1 MYLIVC
7 AEVKDLIKRLCNTLI
22 VYVATT
28 VVTFSLLITQAN
40 PVFLQN
46 NLLSKRLFA
55 YSLLNNFSNVIVGVL
70 LILIGYQIKGNIKL
84 IKKYVY
90 IYVVNLLIFIGLFLW
105 TRSFTIQNLYDVVL
119 PITRN
124 TYPIVLGAISALLIK
139 DKLKNWF
146 KKYKCSVILCGYAIV
161 FALPSIFNKDI
172 FGIGNGNNAITA
184 FLLVTLGI
192 VFSNVEVDKLHIDKK
207 VIIILSMGVMLNII
221 LAFSM
226 PFISWRIHGDFST
239 AYRFNVLTSISV
251 VAMSIVIFIVG
262 QRLKINIKIPEY
274 TGLLALL
281 VYSNNFIT
289 EKIVNGGISLKVL
302 LFRSCIISIVVVVL
316 GWLLARIDEKEHIL
330 EKKLSLNNEKTI
342 VPWISE
348 TIVKMV
354 NYIKNHKHNL
364 INIVILYTL
373 AYCSFIFMSPHF
385 TSPHMDGDKYT
396 SIFFFAFFVK
406 QHMMILTLLLYY
418 LIYRFFYGI
427 TNKFWLSSIITYV
440 AVTIAI
446 VADAIKIYYRSE
458 PILPTEVT
466 MVSAYGDILEMIPQI
481 ILWITI
487 IGIIILTGI
496 IIFCEIKFPQEK
508 LNWKSRLLGI
518 LLAIVIFGSST
529 RINHGNSIVNAWLSS
544 YGNEPT
550 FWNQEYGAQYNGA
563 IQQFLNNIDTSIME
577 SNSNYSRKRVNK
589 LVGKYKKQAEKI
601 NKGRTNNLSTQTIV
615 FNLSES
621 LANPNRL
628 KEIELSQNPLSYIDS
643 VKKITT
649 SGLMISSGLGGGTAN
664 MEYMTLTGLPVSNFS
679 PTIAT
684 PYTQVVPESEQT
696 LTINGYFKKST
707 EIYPYNGSFYSR
719 KVVYQKFGFQRF
731 MYLGSKYKIKH
742 KMKIGTNPYLSDETA
757 YQNTLDVINSYKN
770 GQFINLVT
778 MQNHLPYSDYYD
790 NSEDYQ
796 VSGDMDDGEKN
807 TISNYSAGLSYTDK
821 SVQKFIEQI
830 DKINKPITLVFYGDH
845 LPGIYSNIDGN
856 SLEARETDYFI
867 YSNKYARQHGA
878 KDLKHVKYV
887 SPIDFIALTAEQTN
901 SKVSPYYA
909 LLTEIQKEL
918 PTIKV
923 YAYNNGKNPV
933 FVNKKGK
940 TIKYKQLT
948 KKQKRLYDDL
958 KLVQYDLTTGNQY
971 LYKTKFFKIK

>member
-1 MYLIVC
+1 MIKKLCNALIVC
-7 AEVKDLIKRLCNTLI
+7 VAI
-22 VYVATT
+22 VI
-28 VVTFSLLITQAN
+28 VTFSLLITQAN
-40 PVFLQN
+40 PAFLQN

-55 YSLLNNFSNVIVGVL
+55 YGLLNNFSNVIVGVL

-84 IKKYVY
+84 IKKYIY

-105 TRSFTIQNLYDVVL
+105 TRSFTTQNLYDAVL

-124 TYPIVLGAISALLIK
+124 TYPVVLGAISALLIK

-146 KKYKCSVILCGYAIV
+146 KKYKFSVILGGYAIA
-161 FALPSIFNKDI
+161 FTLPSLFNKDI
-172 FGIGNGNNAITA
+172 FGLGNGNNIITA
-184 FLLVTLGI
+184 FSLVALGI
-192 VFSNVEVDKLHIDKK
+192 ACSNVGIDKLHIDKK
-207 VIIILSMGVMLNII
+207 AITLMSIGVIVNVVLALSM
-221 LAFSM
+221 
-226 PFISWRIHGDFST
+226 PYISLKAHSDFST

-281 VYSNNFIT
+281 IYSNNFII
-289 EKIVNGGISLKVL
+289 EKIVNNNASLKIL
-302 LFRSCIISIVVVVL
+302 LFKSCIVTIIIVFL
-316 GWLLARIDEKEHIL
+316 GRLLAKIDKREHIL
-330 EKKLSLNNEKTI
+330 ERKLSLNDEKTI
-342 VPWISE
+342 IPWISE
-348 TIVKMV
+348 TIVKMI
-354 NYIKNHKHNL
+354 NYVKNHKHNL
-364 INIVILYTL
+364 MNIVILYTL

-385 TSPHMDGDKYT
+385 MSPHMDGDSYT
-396 SIFFFAFFVK
+396 SIFFFVFFIK
-406 QHMMILTLLLYY
+406 QNMLLLNFILYY

-427 TNKFWLSSIITYV
+427 TNKFWLSSIITYIVV
-440 AVTIAI
+440 AIAI

-481 ILWITI
+481 ILWIAIVGT
-487 IGIIILTGI
+487 IILTGI
-496 IIFCEIKFPQEK
+496 IIFCEIKFPQER

-529 RINHGNSIVNAWLSS
+529 RINHRNSIVSAWLSS
-544 YGNEPT
+544 YGNNSI
-550 FWNQEYGAQYNGA
+550 FWNQEWGVQNNGA
-563 IQQFLNNIDTSIME
+563 LQQFLNNIDTNIMKD
-577 SNSNYSRKRVNK
+577 NANYSRKKVDK
-589 LVGKYKKQAEKI
+589 IAEKYRRQAENI

-628 KEIELSQNPLSYIDS
+628 KEVELSQNPLLYIDS
-643 VKKITT
+643 VKKNTT

-684 PYTQVVPESEQT
+684 PYTQVVPNSNQI
-696 LTINGYFKKST
+696 LTINNYFKKST
-707 EIYPYNGSFYSR
+707 AIHPYRGSFYSR
-719 KVVYQKFGFQRF
+719 EVVYKKFGFQKF

-757 YQNTLDVINSYKN
+757 YQNTLDVINNYKN

-821 SVQKFIEQI
+821 AVQKFIKQI

-845 LPGIYSNIDGN
+845 LPGIYSNINGN

-878 KDLKHVKYV
+878 KNLKHVKYV

-923 YAYNNGKNPV
+923 YAYNDGKNPV
-933 FVNKKGK
+933 FVDKKGK

-948 KKQKRLYDDL
+948 RKQKRLYNDL
-958 KLVQYDLTTGNQY
+958 KLVQYDLTAGNQY
-971 LYKTKFFKIK
+971 LYKTKFFKIE

>member
-1 MYLIVC
+1 M
-7 AEVKDLIKRLCNTLI
+7 
-22 VYVATT
+22 
-28 VVTFSLLITQAN
+28 
-40 PVFLQN
+40 
-46 NLLSKRLFA
+46 
-55 YSLLNNFSNVIVGVL
+55 
-70 LILIGYQIKGNIKL
+70 
-84 IKKYVY
+84 
-90 IYVVNLLIFIGLFLW
+90 W
-105 TRSFTIQNLYDVVL
+105 TRSFTIQNLYDAVL

-124 TYPIVLGAISALLIK
+124 TYPVVLGVISALLIK

-146 KKYKCSVILCGYAIV
+146 KKYKFSVILGGYAIV
-161 FALPSIFNKDI
+161 FTLPSIFNKDI
-172 FGIGNGNNAITA
+172 FGLGNGNNIIIA
-184 FLLVTLGI
+184 FSLVALGI
-192 VFSNVEVDKLHIDKK
+192 ACSNVKIDKLHIDKK
-207 VIIILSMGVMLNII
+207 VITLMSMGVILNVV
-221 LAFSM
+221 LALSM
-226 PFISWRIHGDFST
+226 PYISLKAHGDFST

-251 VAMSIVIFIVG
+251 VVMAIVLFIVG
-262 QRLKINIKIPEY
+262 QRLKIYVKTPEY
-274 TGLLALL
+274 IGLLVLL
-281 VYSNNFIT
+281 TYSNNFII
-289 EKIVNGGISLKVL
+289 EKIVNGSISLKVL
-302 LFRSCIISIVVVVL
+302 LFKSCIVSIIVVVL
-316 GWLLARIDEKEHIL
+316 GWLLAKIDKREHIL
-330 EKKLSLNNEKTI
+330 ERKLSLNDGKTI

-348 TIVKMV
+348 TIMKMI

-427 TNKFWLSSIITYV
+427 TNKFWLSSIITYT

-481 ILWITI
+481 ILWIAI
-487 IGIIILTGI
+487 IGIIILTGVI
-496 IIFCEIKFPQEK
+496 LFCEVKFPQEK
-508 LNWKSRLLGI
+508 LSWKPRLLGI
-518 LLAIVIFGSST
+518 LLAIVVFGSST

-563 IQQFLNNIDTSIME
+563 IQQFLNNIDTNIME
-577 SNSNYSRKRVNK
+577 NNSNYSRKRVNK
-589 LVGKYKKQAEKI
+589 LVEKYKKQAEKI

-628 KEIELSQNPLSYIDS
+628 KEVELSQNPLSYIDS
-643 VKKITT
+643 VKRNTT

-684 PYTQVVPESEQT
+684 PYTQVVPNSNQT
-696 LTINGYFKKST
+696 LTINNYFKKST
-707 EIYPYNGSFYSR
+707 AIHPYRGSFYSR
-719 KVVYQKFGFQRF
+719 EVVYKKFGFQKF
-731 MYLGSKYKIKH
+731 MYLGGKYKLKH

-757 YQNTLDVINSYKN
+757 YRNTLDVINSYKN

-790 NSEDYQ
+790 NSGDYQ
-796 VSGDMDDGEKN
+796 VSGDVDDGEKYN
-807 TISNYSAGLSYTDK
+807 ISNYSAGLSYTDK
-821 SVQKFIEQI
+821 AVQKFIEQI
-830 DKINKPITLVFYGDH
+830 DRINKPITLVFYGDH

-878 KDLKHVKYV
+878 KNLKHVKYV

-948 KKQKRLYDDL
+948 KKQKRLYNDL
-958 KLVQYDLTTGNQY
+958 KLVQYDLTAGNQY
-971 LYKTKFFKIK
+971 LYKTKFFNVNK

>member
-1 MYLIVC
+1 M
-7 AEVKDLIKRLCNTLI
+7 IKKLCNALVAYVSMVI
-22 VYVATT
+22 VI
-28 VVTFSLLITQAN
+28 FSLLIAQAN
-40 PVFLQN
+40 PTFLQN

-84 IKKYVY
+84 IKKYIY

-105 TRSFTIQNLYDVVL
+105 TRSFTIQNLYDAVL

-124 TYPIVLGAISALLIK
+124 TYPVVLGVISALLIK

-146 KKYKCSVILCGYAIV
+146 KKYKFSVILGGYAIV
-161 FALPSIFNKDI
+161 FTLPSIFNKDI
-172 FGIGNGNNAITA
+172 FGLGNGNNIIIA
-184 FLLVTLGI
+184 FSLVALGI
-192 VFSNVEVDKLHIDKK
+192 ACSNVKIDKLHIDKK
-207 VIIILSMGVMLNII
+207 VITLMSMGVILNVV
-221 LAFSM
+221 LALSM
-226 PFISWRIHGDFST
+226 PYISLKAHGDFST

-251 VAMSIVIFIVG
+251 VVMAIVLFIVG
-262 QRLKINIKIPEY
+262 QRLKIYVKIPEY
-274 TGLLALL
+274 IGLLVLL
-281 VYSNNFIT
+281 TYSNNFII
-289 EKIVNGGISLKVL
+289 EKIVNGSISLKVL
-302 LFRSCIISIVVVVL
+302 LFKSCIVSIIVVVL
-316 GWLLARIDEKEHIL
+316 GWLLAKIDKREHIL
-330 EKKLSLNNEKTI
+330 ERKLSLNDGKTI

-348 TIVKMV
+348 TIMKMI

-427 TNKFWLSSIITYV
+427 TNKFWLSSIITYT

-481 ILWITI
+481 ILWIAI
-487 IGIIILTGI
+487 IGIIILTGVI
-496 IIFCEIKFPQEK
+496 LFCEVKFPQEK
-508 LNWKSRLLGI
+508 LSWKPRLLGI
-518 LLAIVIFGSST
+518 LLAIVVFGSST

-563 IQQFLNNIDTSIME
+563 IQQFLNNIDTNIME
-577 SNSNYSRKRVNK
+577 NNSNYSRKRVNK
-589 LVGKYKKQAEKI
+589 LVEKYKKQAEKI

-628 KEIELSQNPLSYIDS
+628 KEVELSQNPLSYIDS
-643 VKKITT
+643 VKRNTT

-684 PYTQVVPESEQT
+684 PYTQVVPNSNQT
-696 LTINGYFKKST
+696 LTINNYFKKST
-707 EIYPYNGSFYSR
+707 AIHPYRGSFYSR
-719 KVVYQKFGFQRF
+719 EVVYKKFGFQKF
-731 MYLGSKYKIKH
+731 MYLGGKYKLKH

-757 YQNTLDVINSYKN
+757 YRNTLDVINSYKN

-790 NSEDYQ
+790 NSGDYQ
-796 VSGDMDDGEKN
+796 VSGNMDDDEKN
-807 TISNYSAGLSYTDK
+807 NISNYSAGISYTDK
-821 SVQKFIEQI
+821 AVQKFIEQI
-830 DKINKPITLVFYGDH
+830 DEIDKSITVVFYGDH

-878 KDLKHVKYV
+878 KNLKHVKYV

-948 KKQKRLYDDL
+948 KKQKRLYNDL
-958 KLVQYDLTTGNQY
+958 KLVQYDLTAGNQY
-971 LYKTKFFKIK
+971 LYKTKFFNVNK

>member
-1 MYLIVC
+1 MYD
-7 AEVKDLIKRLCNTLI
+7 A
-22 VYVATT
+22 
-28 VVTFSLLITQAN
+28 
-40 PVFLQN
+40 
-46 NLLSKRLFA
+46 
-55 YSLLNNFSNVIVGVL
+55 
-70 LILIGYQIKGNIKL
+70 
-84 IKKYVY
+84 
-90 IYVVNLLIFIGLFLW
+90 
-105 TRSFTIQNLYDVVL
+105 VL

-124 TYPIVLGAISALLIK
+124 TYPVVLGVISALLIK

-146 KKYKCSVILCGYAIV
+146 KKYKFSVILGGYAIV
-161 FALPSIFNKDI
+161 FTLPSIFNKDI
-172 FGIGNGNNAITA
+172 FGLGNGNNIITA
-184 FLLVTLGI
+184 FSLVALGI
-192 VFSNVEVDKLHIDKK
+192 ACSNVKIDKLHIDKK
-207 VIIILSMGVMLNII
+207 VITLMSMGVILNVV
-221 LAFSM
+221 LALSM
-226 PFISWRIHGDFST
+226 PYISLKAHGDFST

-251 VAMSIVIFIVG
+251 VVMAIVLFIVG
-262 QRLKINIKIPEY
+262 QRLKIYVKTPEY
-274 TGLLALL
+274 IGLLVLL
-281 VYSNNFIT
+281 TYSNNFII
-289 EKIVNGGISLKVL
+289 EKIVNGSISLKVL
-302 LFRSCIISIVVVVL
+302 LFKSCTVSIIAVVL
-316 GWLLARIDEKEHIL
+316 GWLLAKIDKREHIL
-330 EKKLSLNNEKTI
+330 ERKLSLNDGKTI

-348 TIVKMV
+348 TIMKMI

-364 INIVILYTL
+364 MNIVILYTL

-427 TNKFWLSSIITYV
+427 TNKFWLSSIITYT

-481 ILWITI
+481 ILWIAI
-487 IGIIILTGI
+487 IGIIILTGV
-496 IIFCEIKFPQEK
+496 IIFCEVKFPQEK
-508 LNWKSRLLGI
+508 LSWKPRLLGI
-518 LLAIVIFGSST
+518 LLAIVVFGSST

-563 IQQFLNNIDTSIME
+563 IQQFLNNIDTNIME
-577 SNSNYSRKRVNK
+577 NNSNYSRKRVNK
-589 LVGKYKKQAEKI
+589 LVEKYKKQAEKI

-628 KEIELSQNPLSYIDS
+628 KEVELSQNPLSYIDS
-643 VKKITT
+643 VKRNTT

-664 MEYMTLTGLPVSNFS
+664 MEYITLTGLPVSNFS

-684 PYTQVVPESEQT
+684 PYTQVVPNSNQT
-696 LTINGYFKKST
+696 LTINNYFKKST
-707 EIYPYNGSFYSR
+707 AIHPYRGSFYSR
-719 KVVYQKFGFQRF
+719 EVVYKKFGFQKF
-731 MYLGSKYKIKH
+731 MYLGGKYKLKH

-757 YQNTLDVINSYKN
+757 YRNTLDVINSYKN

-790 NSEDYQ
+790 NSGDYQ
-796 VSGDMDDGEKN
+796 VSGNMDDDEKN
-807 TISNYSAGLSYTDK
+807 NISNYSAGISYTDK
-821 SVQKFIEQI
+821 AVQKFIEQI
-830 DKINKPITLVFYGDH
+830 DEIDKSITVVFYGDH

-878 KDLKHVKYV
+878 KNLKHVKYV

-948 KKQKRLYDDL
+948 KKQKRLYNDL
-958 KLVQYDLTTGNQY
+958 KLVQYDLTAGNQY
-971 LYKTKFFKIK
+971 LYKTKFFNVNK

>member
-1 MYLIVC
+1 M
-7 AEVKDLIKRLCNTLI
+7 K
-22 VYVATT
+22 
-28 VVTFSLLITQAN
+28 
-40 PVFLQN
+40 
-46 NLLSKRLFA
+46 
-55 YSLLNNFSNVIVGVL
+55 
-70 LILIGYQIKGNIKL
+70 
-84 IKKYVY
+84 
-90 IYVVNLLIFIGLFLW
+90 
-105 TRSFTIQNLYDVVL
+105 
-119 PITRN
+119 
-124 TYPIVLGAISALLIK
+124 
-139 DKLKNWF
+139 
-146 KKYKCSVILCGYAIV
+146 
-161 FALPSIFNKDI
+161 
-172 FGIGNGNNAITA
+172 
-184 FLLVTLGI
+184 
-192 VFSNVEVDKLHIDKK
+192 
-207 VIIILSMGVMLNII
+207 
-221 LAFSM
+221 
-226 PFISWRIHGDFST
+226 
-239 AYRFNVLTSISV
+239 
-251 VAMSIVIFIVG
+251 
-262 QRLKINIKIPEY
+262 
-274 TGLLALL
+274 
-281 VYSNNFIT
+281 
-289 EKIVNGGISLKVL
+289 KIVNGSISLKVL
-302 LFRSCIISIVVVVL
+302 LFKSCIVSIIVVVL
-316 GWLLARIDEKEHIL
+316 GWLLAKIDKREHIL
-330 EKKLSLNNEKTI
+330 ERKLSLNDGKTI

-348 TIVKMV
+348 TIMKMI

-427 TNKFWLSSIITYV
+427 TNKFWLSSIITYT

-481 ILWITI
+481 ILWIAI
-487 IGIIILTGI
+487 IGIIILTGVI
-496 IIFCEIKFPQEK
+496 LFCEVKFPQEK
-508 LNWKSRLLGI
+508 LSWKPRLLGI
-518 LLAIVIFGSST
+518 LLAIVVFGSST

-563 IQQFLNNIDTSIME
+563 IQQFLNNIDTNIME
-577 SNSNYSRKRVNK
+577 NNSNYSRKRVNK
-589 LVGKYKKQAEKI
+589 LVEKYKKQAEKI

-628 KEIELSQNPLSYIDS
+628 KEVELSQNPLSYIDS
-643 VKKITT
+643 VKRNTT

-684 PYTQVVPESEQT
+684 PYTQVVPNSNQT
-696 LTINGYFKKST
+696 LTINNYFKKST
-707 EIYPYNGSFYSR
+707 AIHPYRGSFYSR
-719 KVVYQKFGFQRF
+719 EVVYKKFGFQKF
-731 MYLGSKYKIKH
+731 MYLGGKYKLKH

-757 YQNTLDVINSYKN
+757 YRNTLDVINSYKN

-790 NSEDYQ
+790 NSGDYQ
-796 VSGDMDDGEKN
+796 VSGDVDDGEKYN
-807 TISNYSAGLSYTDK
+807 ISNYSAGLSYTDK
-821 SVQKFIEQI
+821 AVQKFIEQI
-830 DKINKPITLVFYGDH
+830 DRINKPITLVFYGDH
-845 LPGIYSNIDGN
+845 LPEIYSNIDGN

-878 KDLKHVKYV
+878 KNLKHVKYV

-948 KKQKRLYDDL
+948 KKQKRLYNDL
-958 KLVQYDLTTGNQY
+958 KLVQYDLTAGNQY
-971 LYKTKFFKIK
+971 LYKTKFFIIKSVIL

>member
-1 MYLIVC
+1 M
-7 AEVKDLIKRLCNTLI
+7 
-22 VYVATT
+22 
-28 VVTFSLLITQAN
+28 
-40 PVFLQN
+40 
-46 NLLSKRLFA
+46 
-55 YSLLNNFSNVIVGVL
+55 
-70 LILIGYQIKGNIKL
+70 
-84 IKKYVY
+84 
-90 IYVVNLLIFIGLFLW
+90 W
-105 TRSFTIQNLYDVVL
+105 TRSFTIQNLYDAVL

-124 TYPIVLGAISALLIK
+124 TYPVVLGVISALLIK

-146 KKYKCSVILCGYAIV
+146 KKYKFSVILGGYAIV
-161 FALPSIFNKDI
+161 FTLPSIFNKDI
-172 FGIGNGNNAITA
+172 FGLGNGNNIIIA
-184 FLLVTLGI
+184 FSLVALGI
-192 VFSNVEVDKLHIDKK
+192 ACSNVKIDKLHIDKK
-207 VIIILSMGVMLNII
+207 VITLMSMGVILNVV
-221 LAFSM
+221 LALSM
-226 PFISWRIHGDFST
+226 PYISLKAHGDFST

-251 VAMSIVIFIVG
+251 VVMAIVLFIVG
-262 QRLKINIKIPEY
+262 QRLKIYVKTPEY
-274 TGLLALL
+274 IGLLVLL
-281 VYSNNFIT
+281 TYSNNFII
-289 EKIVNGGISLKVL
+289 EKIVNGSISLKVL
-302 LFRSCIISIVVVVL
+302 LFKSCIVSIIVVVL
-316 GWLLARIDEKEHIL
+316 GWLLAKIDKREHIL
-330 EKKLSLNNEKTI
+330 ERKLSLNDGKTI

-348 TIVKMV
+348 TIMKMI

-427 TNKFWLSSIITYV
+427 TNKFWLSSIITYT

-481 ILWITI
+481 ILWIAI
-487 IGIIILTGI
+487 IGIIILTGVI
-496 IIFCEIKFPQEK
+496 LFCEVKFPQEK
-508 LNWKSRLLGI
+508 LSWKPRLLGI
-518 LLAIVIFGSST
+518 LLAIVVFGSST

-563 IQQFLNNIDTSIME
+563 IQQFLNNIDTNIME
-577 SNSNYSRKRVNK
+577 NNSNYSRKRVNK
-589 LVGKYKKQAEKI
+589 LVEKYKKQAEKI

-628 KEIELSQNPLSYIDS
+628 KEVELSQNPLSYIDS
-643 VKKITT
+643 VKRNTT

-684 PYTQVVPESEQT
+684 PYTQVVPNSNQT
-696 LTINGYFKKST
+696 LTINNYFKKST
-707 EIYPYNGSFYSR
+707 AIHPYRGSFYSR
-719 KVVYQKFGFQRF
+719 EVVYKKFGFQKF
-731 MYLGSKYKIKH
+731 MYLGGKYKLKH

-757 YQNTLDVINSYKN
+757 YRNTLDVINSYKN

-790 NSEDYQ
+790 NSGDYQ
-796 VSGDMDDGEKN
+796 VSGDVDDGEKYN
-807 TISNYSAGLSYTDK
+807 ISNYSAGLSYTDK
-821 SVQKFIEQI
+821 AVQKFIEQI
-830 DKINKPITLVFYGDH
+830 DGINKPITLVFYGDH

-878 KDLKHVKYV
+878 KNLKHVKYV

-948 KKQKRLYDDL
+948 KKQKRLYNDL
-958 KLVQYDLTTGNQY
+958 KLVQYDLTAGNQY
-971 LYKTKFFKIK
+971 LYKTKFFIIKSVIL

>member
-1 MYLIVC
+1 M
-7 AEVKDLIKRLCNTLI
+7 
-22 VYVATT
+22 
-28 VVTFSLLITQAN
+28 
-40 PVFLQN
+40 
-46 NLLSKRLFA
+46 
-55 YSLLNNFSNVIVGVL
+55 
-70 LILIGYQIKGNIKL
+70 
-84 IKKYVY
+84 
-90 IYVVNLLIFIGLFLW
+90 
-105 TRSFTIQNLYDVVL
+105 
-119 PITRN
+119 
-124 TYPIVLGAISALLIK
+124 
-139 DKLKNWF
+139 
-146 KKYKCSVILCGYAIV
+146 
-161 FALPSIFNKDI
+161 
-172 FGIGNGNNAITA
+172 
-184 FLLVTLGI
+184 
-192 VFSNVEVDKLHIDKK
+192 
-207 VIIILSMGVMLNII
+207 SMGVILNVV
-221 LAFSM
+221 LALSM
-226 PFISWRIHGDFST
+226 PYISLKAHGDFST

-251 VAMSIVIFIVG
+251 VVMAIVLFIVG
-262 QRLKINIKIPEY
+262 QRLKIYVKIPEY
-274 TGLLALL
+274 IGLLVLL
-281 VYSNNFIT
+281 TYSNNFII
-289 EKIVNGGISLKVL
+289 EKIVNGSISLKVL
-302 LFRSCIISIVVVVL
+302 LFKSCIVSIIVVVL
-316 GWLLARIDEKEHIL
+316 GWLLAKIDKREHIL
-330 EKKLSLNNEKTI
+330 ERKLSLNDGKTI

-348 TIVKMV
+348 TIMKMI

-427 TNKFWLSSIITYV
+427 TNKFWLSSIITYT

-481 ILWITI
+481 ILWIAI
-487 IGIIILTGI
+487 IGIIILTGVI
-496 IIFCEIKFPQEK
+496 LFCEVKFPQEK
-508 LNWKSRLLGI
+508 LSWKPRLLGI
-518 LLAIVIFGSST
+518 LLAIVVFGSST

-544 YGNEPT
+544 YGNELT

-563 IQQFLNNIDTSIME
+563 IQQFLNNIDTNIME
-577 SNSNYSRKRVNK
+577 NNSNYSRKRVNK
-589 LVGKYKKQAEKI
+589 LVEKYKKQAEKI

-628 KEIELSQNPLSYIDS
+628 KEVELSQNPLSYIDS
-643 VKKITT
+643 VKRNTT

-679 PTIAT
+679 PTIAI
-684 PYTQVVPESEQT
+684 PYTQVVPNSNQT
-696 LTINGYFKKST
+696 LTINNYFKKST
-707 EIYPYNGSFYSR
+707 AIHPYRGSFYSR
-719 KVVYQKFGFQRF
+719 EVVYKKFGFQKF
-731 MYLGSKYKIKH
+731 MYLGGKYKLKH

-757 YQNTLDVINSYKN
+757 YRNTLDVINSYKN

-790 NSEDYQ
+790 NSGDYQ
-796 VSGDMDDGEKN
+796 VSGDVDDGEKYN
-807 TISNYSAGLSYTDK
+807 ISNYSAGLSYTDK
-821 SVQKFIEQI
+821 AVQKFIEQI
-830 DKINKPITLVFYGDH
+830 DRINKPITLVFYGDH

-878 KDLKHVKYV
+878 KNLKHVKYV

-948 KKQKRLYDDL
+948 KKQKRLYNDL
-958 KLVQYDLTTGNQY
+958 KLVQYDLTAGNQY
-971 LYKTKFFKIK
+971 LYKTKFFIIKSIIL

>member
-1 MYLIVC
+1 
-7 AEVKDLIKRLCNTLI
+7 
-22 VYVATT
+22 
-28 VVTFSLLITQAN
+28 
-40 PVFLQN
+40 
-46 NLLSKRLFA
+46 
-55 YSLLNNFSNVIVGVL
+55 IVGVL

-84 IKKYVY
+84 IKKYIY

-105 TRSFTIQNLYDVVL
+105 TRSFTIQNLYDAVL

-124 TYPIVLGAISALLIK
+124 TYPVVLGVISALLIK

-146 KKYKCSVILCGYAIV
+146 KKYKFSVILGGYAIV
-161 FALPSIFNKDI
+161 FTLPSIFNKDI
-172 FGIGNGNNAITA
+172 FGLGNGNNIIIA
-184 FLLVTLGI
+184 FSLVALGI
-192 VFSNVEVDKLHIDKK
+192 ACSNVKIDKLHIDKK
-207 VIIILSMGVMLNII
+207 VITLMSMGVILNVV
-221 LAFSM
+221 LALSM
-226 PFISWRIHGDFST
+226 PYISLKAHGDFST

-251 VAMSIVIFIVG
+251 VVMAIVLFIVG
-262 QRLKINIKIPEY
+262 QRLKIYVKIPEY
-274 TGLLALL
+274 IGLLVLL
-281 VYSNNFIT
+281 TYSNNFII
-289 EKIVNGGISLKVL
+289 EKIVNGSISLKVL
-302 LFRSCIISIVVVVL
+302 LFKSCIVSIIVVVL
-316 GWLLARIDEKEHIL
+316 GWLLAKIDKREHIL
-330 EKKLSLNNEKTI
+330 ERKLSLNDGKTI

-348 TIVKMV
+348 TIMKMI

-427 TNKFWLSSIITYV
+427 TNKFWLSSIITYT

-481 ILWITI
+481 ILWIAI
-487 IGIIILTGI
+487 IGIIILTGVI
-496 IIFCEIKFPQEK
+496 LFCEVKFPQEK
-508 LNWKSRLLGI
+508 LSWKPRLLGI
-518 LLAIVIFGSST
+518 LLAIVVFGSST

-563 IQQFLNNIDTSIME
+563 IQQFLNNIDTNIME
-577 SNSNYSRKRVNK
+577 NNSNYSRKRVNK
-589 LVGKYKKQAEKI
+589 LVEKYKKQAEKI

-628 KEIELSQNPLSYIDS
+628 KEVELSQNPLSYIDS
-643 VKKITT
+643 VKRNTT

-684 PYTQVVPESEQT
+684 PYTQVVPNSNQT
-696 LTINGYFKKST
+696 LTINNYFKKST
-707 EIYPYNGSFYSR
+707 AIHPYRGSFYSR
-719 KVVYQKFGFQRF
+719 EVVYKKFGFQKF
-731 MYLGSKYKIKH
+731 MYLGGKYKLKH

-757 YQNTLDVINSYKN
+757 YRNTLDVINSYKN

-790 NSEDYQ
+790 NSGDYQ
-796 VSGDMDDGEKN
+796 VSGDVDDGEKYN
-807 TISNYSAGLSYTDK
+807 ISNYSAGLSYTDK
-821 SVQKFIEQI
+821 AVQKFIEQI
-830 DKINKPITLVFYGDH
+830 DRINKPITLVFYGDH

-878 KDLKHVKYV
+878 KNLKHVKYV

-948 KKQKRLYDDL
+948 KKQKRLYNDL
-958 KLVQYDLTTGNQY
+958 KLVQYDLTAGNQY
-971 LYKTKFFKIK
+971 LYKTKFFNVNK

>member
-1 MYLIVC
+1 MIC
-7 AEVKDLIKRLCNTLI
+7 
-22 VYVATT
+22 VAM
-28 VVTFSLLITQAN
+28 VIVTFSLLMAQAN
-40 PVFLQN
+40 PTFLQS

-55 YSLLNNFSNVIVGVL
+55 YSLLNNFSNVIIGVL

-105 TRSFTIQNLYDVVL
+105 TRSFTIQNLYDAVL

-124 TYPIVLGAISALLIK
+124 TYPVVLGAISALLIK

-146 KKYKCSVILCGYAIV
+146 KKYKFSVILGGYAIV
-161 FALPSIFNKDI
+161 FTLPSIFNKDI
-172 FGIGNGNNAITA
+172 FGLGNGNNIITA
-184 FLLVTLGI
+184 FSLVSLGI
-192 VFSNVEVDKLHIDKK
+192 ACSNVEINKLHIDKK
-207 VIIILSMGVMLNII
+207 AITLMSIGIIVNVVLALSM
-221 LAFSM
+221 
-226 PFISWRIHGDFST
+226 PYISLKAHGDFST

-262 QRLKINIKIPEY
+262 QRLKINIEISEY

-281 VYSNNFIT
+281 VYSNNFII

-302 LFRSCIISIVVVVL
+302 LFKSCIVSIIVVVL
-316 GWLLARIDEKEHIL
+316 GWLLVKIDEREYIL

-364 INIVILYTL
+364 MNIVILYTL

-427 TNKFWLSSIITYV
+427 TNKFWLSSIITYT

-481 ILWITI
+481 ILWIAI
-487 IGIIILTGI
+487 IGIIILTGV

-508 LNWKSRLLGI
+508 LSWKPRLLGI
-518 LLAIVIFGSST
+518 LLAIVVFASST
-529 RINHGNSIVNAWLSS
+529 QINHGNSIVNAWLSS

-684 PYTQVVPESEQT
+684 PYTQVVPKSNQT
-696 LTINGYFKKST
+696 LTISNYFKKST
-707 EIYPYNGSFYSR
+707 AIHPYRGSFYSR
-719 KVVYQKFGFQRF
+719 EVVYKKFGFQKF
-731 MYLGSKYKIKH
+731 MYLGSKYKINH

-790 NSEDYQ
+790 NSEEYQ
-796 VSGDMDDGEKN
+796 VSGDVDDGEKN

-821 SVQKFIEQI
+821 AVQKFIEQI
-830 DKINKPITLVFYGDH
+830 DEINKPITLVFYGDH

-878 KDLKHVKYV
+878 KNLKHVKYV

-933 FVNKKGK
+933 FVDKKGK

-948 KKQKRLYDDL
+948 RKQKRLYNDL

-971 LYKTKFFKIK
+971 LYKTKFFNVVK

>member
-1 MYLIVC
+1 M
-7 AEVKDLIKRLCNTLI
+7 IKKLCNALM
-22 VYVATT
+22 VYVAMAM
-28 VVTFSLLITQAN
+28 VTFSLLITQAN
-40 PVFLQN
+40 PAFLQN

-55 YSLLNNFSNVIVGVL
+55 YSLLSNFSNVIVGVL

-84 IKKYVY
+84 IKKYIY

-105 TRSFTIQNLYDVVL
+105 TRSFTTQNLYDAVL

-124 TYPIVLGAISALLIK
+124 TYPVVLGAISALLIK

-146 KKYKCSVILCGYAIV
+146 KKYKFSVILGGYAIA
-161 FALPSIFNKDI
+161 FTLPSLFNKDI
-172 FGIGNGNNAITA
+172 LGLGNGNNIITA
-184 FLLVTLGI
+184 FSLVALGI
-192 VFSNVEVDKLHIDKK
+192 ACSNVEIDKLHIDKK
-207 VIIILSMGVMLNII
+207 AITLMSIGIIVNVVLALSM
-221 LAFSM
+221 
-226 PFISWRIHGDFST
+226 PYISLKAHGDFST

-251 VAMSIVIFIVG
+251 VAVSIVIFIVG

-281 VYSNNFIT
+281 VYSNNFII

-302 LFRSCIISIVVVVL
+302 LFRSCIVSIVVVVL
-316 GWLLARIDEKEHIL
+316 GWLLARIDEKEQIL

-364 INIVILYTL
+364 MNIVILYTL

-406 QHMMILTLLLYY
+406 QHMMVLTLLLYY

-481 ILWITI
+481 ILWIAI

-496 IIFCEIKFPQEK
+496 IIFCEIKVPQEK

-518 LLAIVIFGSST
+518 LLAIAIFGSST

-563 IQQFLNNIDTSIME
+563 IQQFLNNIDTSIMK

-628 KEIELSQNPLSYIDS
+628 KEIESSQNPLSYIDS

-684 PYTQVVPESEQT
+684 PYTQVVPNSNQT
-696 LTINGYFKKST
+696 LTINNYFKKST
-707 EIYPYNGSFYSR
+707 AIHPYRGSFYSR
-719 KVVYQKFGFQRF
+719 EVVYKKFGFQKF

-790 NSEDYQ
+790 NSGDYQ

-821 SVQKFIEQI
+821 AIQKFIEQI

-878 KDLKHVKYV
+878 KNLKHVKYV

-948 KKQKRLYDDL
+948 KKQKRLYNDL

-971 LYKTKFFKIK
+971 LYKTRFFKIK

>member
-1 MYLIVC
+1 M
-7 AEVKDLIKRLCNTLI
+7 IKKLCNALVAYVSMVI
-22 VYVATT
+22 VI
-28 VVTFSLLITQAN
+28 FSLLIAQAN
-40 PVFLQN
+40 PTFLQN

-84 IKKYVY
+84 IKKYIY

-105 TRSFTIQNLYDVVL
+105 TRSFTIQNLYDAVL

-124 TYPIVLGAISALLIK
+124 TYPVVLGVISALLIK

-146 KKYKCSVILCGYAIV
+146 KKYKFSVILGGYAIV
-161 FALPSIFNKDI
+161 FTLPSIFNKDI
-172 FGIGNGNNAITA
+172 FGLGNGNNIIIA
-184 FLLVTLGI
+184 FSLVALGI
-192 VFSNVEVDKLHIDKK
+192 ACSNVKIDKLHIDKK
-207 VIIILSMGVMLNII
+207 VITLMSMGVILNVV
-221 LAFSM
+221 LALSM
-226 PFISWRIHGDFST
+226 PYISLKAHGDFST

-251 VAMSIVIFIVG
+251 VVMAIVLFIVG
-262 QRLKINIKIPEY
+262 QRLKIYVKIPEY
-274 TGLLALL
+274 IGLLVLL
-281 VYSNNFIT
+281 TYSNNFII
-289 EKIVNGGISLKVL
+289 EKIVNGSISLKVL
-302 LFRSCIISIVVVVL
+302 LFKSCIVSIIVVVL
-316 GWLLARIDEKEHIL
+316 GWLLAKIDKREHIL
-330 EKKLSLNNEKTI
+330 ERKLSLNDGKTI

-348 TIVKMV
+348 TIMKMI

-427 TNKFWLSSIITYV
+427 TNKFWLSSIITYT

-481 ILWITI
+481 ILWIAI
-487 IGIIILTGI
+487 IGIIILTGVI
-496 IIFCEIKFPQEK
+496 LFCEVKFPQEK
-508 LNWKSRLLGI
+508 LSWKPRLLGI
-518 LLAIVIFGSST
+518 LLAIVVFGSST

-563 IQQFLNNIDTSIME
+563 IQQFLNNIDTNIME
-577 SNSNYSRKRVNK
+577 NNSNYSRKRVNK
-589 LVGKYKKQAEKI
+589 LVEKYKKQAEKI

-628 KEIELSQNPLSYIDS
+628 KEVELSQNPLSYIDS
-643 VKKITT
+643 VKRNTT

-679 PTIAT
+679 PTIAI
-684 PYTQVVPESEQT
+684 PYTQVVPNSNQT
-696 LTINGYFKKST
+696 LTINNYFKKST
-707 EIYPYNGSFYSR
+707 AIYPYRGSFYSR
-719 KVVYQKFGFQRF
+719 EVVYKKFGFQKF
-731 MYLGSKYKIKH
+731 MYLGGKYKLKH

-757 YQNTLDVINSYKN
+757 YRNTLDVINSYKN

-790 NSEDYQ
+790 NSGDYQ
-796 VSGDMDDGEKN
+796 VSGDVDDGEKYN
-807 TISNYSAGLSYTDK
+807 ISNYSAGLSYTDK
-821 SVQKFIEQI
+821 AVQKFIEQI
-830 DKINKPITLVFYGDH
+830 DRINKPITLVFYGDH

-878 KDLKHVKYV
+878 KNLKHVKYV

-948 KKQKRLYDDL
+948 KKQKRLYNDL
-958 KLVQYDLTTGNQY
+958 KLVQYDLTAGNQY
-971 LYKTKFFKIK
+971 LYKTKFFIIKSIIL

>member
-1 MYLIVC
+1 M
-7 AEVKDLIKRLCNTLI
+7 IKKLCNALM
-22 VYVATT
+22 VYVAMAM
-28 VVTFSLLITQAN
+28 VTFSLLITQAN
-40 PVFLQN
+40 PTFLQN

-84 IKKYVY
+84 IKKYIY

-105 TRSFTIQNLYDVVL
+105 NRSFTTQNLYDAVL

-124 TYPIVLGAISALLIK
+124 TYPVVLGAISSLLIK

-146 KKYKCSVILCGYAIV
+146 KKYKFSVILSGYAIV
-161 FALPSIFNKDI
+161 FTLPSIFNKDI
-172 FGIGNGNNAITA
+172 FGLGNGNNIITA
-184 FLLVTLGI
+184 FSLVALGI
-192 VFSNVEVDKLHIDKK
+192 ACSNVEIDKLHIDKK
-207 VIIILSMGVMLNII
+207 AITLMSIGVIVNIV
-221 LAFSM
+221 LALFM
-226 PFISWRIHGDFST
+226 PYISLKAHGDFST

-262 QRLKINIKIPEY
+262 QRLKIDIKIPEY

-281 VYSNNFIT
+281 VYSNNFII

-302 LFRSCIISIVVVVL
+302 LFKSCIVSIIVVVL
-316 GWLLARIDEKEHIL
+316 GWLLAKIDKREHIL
-330 EKKLSLNNEKTI
+330 ERKLSLNNEKTI

-348 TIVKMV
+348 IIVKMV

-364 INIVILYTL
+364 MNIVILYTL

-481 ILWITI
+481 ILWIAI

-563 IQQFLNNIDTSIME
+563 IQQFLNNTDTSIME

-589 LVGKYKKQAEKI
+589 LVGKYEKQAEKI

-628 KEIELSQNPLSYIDS
+628 KEIELSQNPLLYIDS

-684 PYTQVVPESEQT
+684 PYTQVVPNSNQT
-696 LTINGYFKKST
+696 LTISNYFKKST
-707 EIYPYNGSFYSR
+707 AIHPYRGSFYSR
-719 KVVYQKFGFQRF
+719 EVVYKKFGFQKF
-731 MYLGSKYKIKH
+731 MYLGSKYKINH

-790 NSEDYQ
+790 NSGDYQ
-796 VSGDMDDGEKN
+796 VSGDMDDSEKN

-821 SVQKFIEQI
+821 AVQKFIEQI

-878 KDLKHVKYV
+878 KNLKHVKYV

-948 KKQKRLYDDL
+948 KKQKRLYNDL

>member
-1 MYLIVC
+1 M
-7 AEVKDLIKRLCNTLI
+7 
-22 VYVATT
+22 
-28 VVTFSLLITQAN
+28 
-40 PVFLQN
+40 
-46 NLLSKRLFA
+46 
-55 YSLLNNFSNVIVGVL
+55 
-70 LILIGYQIKGNIKL
+70 
-84 IKKYVY
+84 
-90 IYVVNLLIFIGLFLW
+90 
-105 TRSFTIQNLYDVVL
+105 
-119 PITRN
+119 
-124 TYPIVLGAISALLIK
+124 
-139 DKLKNWF
+139 
-146 KKYKCSVILCGYAIV
+146 
-161 FALPSIFNKDI
+161 
-172 FGIGNGNNAITA
+172 
-184 FLLVTLGI
+184 
-192 VFSNVEVDKLHIDKK
+192 
-207 VIIILSMGVMLNII
+207 SMGVILNVV
-221 LAFSM
+221 LALSM
-226 PFISWRIHGDFST
+226 PYISLKAHGDFST

-251 VAMSIVIFIVG
+251 VVMAIVLFIVG
-262 QRLKINIKIPEY
+262 QRLKIYVKIPEY
-274 TGLLALL
+274 IGLLVLL
-281 VYSNNFIT
+281 TYSNNFII
-289 EKIVNGGISLKVL
+289 EKIVNGSISLKVL
-302 LFRSCIISIVVVVL
+302 LFKSCIVSIIVVVL
-316 GWLLARIDEKEHIL
+316 GWLLAKIDKREHIL
-330 EKKLSLNNEKTI
+330 ERKLSLNDGKTI

-348 TIVKMV
+348 TIMKMI

-427 TNKFWLSSIITYV
+427 TNKFWLSSIITYT

-481 ILWITI
+481 ILWIAI
-487 IGIIILTGI
+487 IGIIILTGVI
-496 IIFCEIKFPQEK
+496 LFCEVKFPQEK
-508 LNWKSRLLGI
+508 LSWKPRLLGI
-518 LLAIVIFGSST
+518 LLAIVVFGSST

-563 IQQFLNNIDTSIME
+563 IQQFLNNIDTNIME
-577 SNSNYSRKRVNK
+577 NNSNYSRKRVNK
-589 LVGKYKKQAEKI
+589 LVEKYKKQAEKI

-628 KEIELSQNPLSYIDS
+628 KEVELSQNPLSYIDS
-643 VKKITT
+643 VKRNTT

-684 PYTQVVPESEQT
+684 PYTQVVPNSNQT
-696 LTINGYFKKST
+696 LTINNYFKKST
-707 EIYPYNGSFYSR
+707 AIHPYRGSFYSR
-719 KVVYQKFGFQRF
+719 EVVYKKFGFQKF
-731 MYLGSKYKIKH
+731 MYLGGKYKLKH
-742 KMKIGTNPYLSDETA
+742 KMKIETNPYLSDETA
-757 YQNTLDVINSYKN
+757 YRNTLDVINSYKN

-790 NSEDYQ
+790 NSGDYQ
-796 VSGDMDDGEKN
+796 VSGDVDDGEKYN
-807 TISNYSAGLSYTDK
+807 ISNYSAGLSYTDK
-821 SVQKFIEQI
+821 AVQKFIEQI
-830 DKINKPITLVFYGDH
+830 DRINKPITLVFYGDH

-878 KDLKHVKYV
+878 KNLKHVKYV

-948 KKQKRLYDDL
+948 KKQKRLYNDL
-958 KLVQYDLTTGNQY
+958 KLVQYDLTAGNQY
-971 LYKTKFFKIK
+971 LYKTKFFIIKSIIL

>member
-1 MYLIVC
+1 M
-7 AEVKDLIKRLCNTLI
+7 IKKLCNTLM
-22 VYVATT
+22 VYVSM
-28 VVTFSLLITQAN
+28 VIVTFSLLIIQAN
-40 PVFLQN
+40 PAFLQN

-105 TRSFTIQNLYDVVL
+105 TRSFTISNLYDVVL

-124 TYPIVLGAISALLIK
+124 TYPVVLGAMFALLINS
-139 DKLKNWF
+139 KLKNWF
-146 KKYKCSVILCGYAIV
+146 KKYRLSVILSGYAIV
-161 FALPSIFNKDI
+161 FTLPSIFNKDI
-172 FGIGNGNNAITA
+172 LGLGNGNNIITA
-184 FLLVTLGI
+184 FLLTTLGMA
-192 VFSNVEVDKLHIDKK
+192 FSNVEVDKLHIDKK
-207 VIIILSMGVMLNII
+207 VINLMSMSVILNIV

-251 VAMSIVIFIVG
+251 VAMSVVIFIVG
-262 QRLKINIKIPEY
+262 QRLKLNIKIPEY

-281 VYSNNFIT
+281 VYSNNFII
-289 EKIVNGGISLKVL
+289 EKTVNGSMSLKVL
-302 LFRSCIISIVVVVL
+302 LFKSCIVSIIVVVL
-316 GWLLARIDEKEHIL
+316 GWLLLKIDKRNLAIEERLLLNDGKSINVWSRNL
-330 EKKLSLNNEKTI
+330 LSYIVTNFKK
-342 VPWISE
+342 
-348 TIVKMV
+348 
-354 NYIKNHKHNL
+354 YRF
-364 INIVILYTL
+364 NIMNVIILYIL
-373 AYCSFIFMSPHF
+373 AYISFILMSPDF
-385 TSPHMDGDKYT
+385 SAPHLGKDYT
-396 SIFFFAFFVK
+396 NIFFHAFFVR
-406 QHMMILTLLLYY
+406 QHMLILNTILFY
-418 LIYRFFYGI
+418 LIYRFIYGI
-427 TNKFWLSSIITYV
+427 IGRFWTSIILNYV
-440 AVTIAI
+440 VIAVAI
-446 VADAIKIYYRSE
+446 VADAIKIHYRTE
-458 PILPTEVT
+458 PILPAEVT
-466 MVSAYGDILEMIPQI
+466 MVSAYGDILSMVPQF
-481 ILWITI
+481 ILWLTAIV
-487 IGIIILTGI
+487 IIILICI
-496 IIFCEIKFPQEK
+496 IIYCERKLPQNK
-508 LNWKSRLLGI
+508 VKWRFRILGI
-518 LLAIVIFGSST
+518 VLAILVYGSST
-529 RINHGNSIVNAWLSS
+529 RINHEGSIVGDFLNS
-544 YGNEPT
+544 YGNLPT
-550 FWNQEYGAQYNGA
+550 FENQEQGAQQNGA
-563 IQQFLNNIDTSIME
+563 LQQFLNNIDVTIMKKE
-577 SNSNYSRKRVNK
+577 TDYSKRKVDK
-589 LVGKYKKQAEKI
+589 LARKYSKLANEI
-601 NKGRTNNLSTQTIV
+601 NVTRDNNLSTQTVI

-628 KEIELSQNPLSYIDS
+628 KEVKLSHNPLSYIDS
-643 VKKITT
+643 VKKNTT

-684 PYTQVVPESEQT
+684 PYTQVVPESKQT
-696 LTINGYFKKST
+696 LTINEYFKKST
-707 EIYPYNGSFYSR
+707 AIHPYNGSFYSR
-719 KVVYQKFGFQRF
+719 KAVYQKFGFQRF

-742 KMKIGTNPYLSDETA
+742 KMKIGTNSYLSDETA
-757 YQNTLDVINSYKN
+757 YQNTLDVINNYKN

-778 MQNHLPYSDYYD
+778 MQNHLPYADYYD

-821 SVQKFIEQI
+821 AVQKFIEQI

-878 KDLKHVKYV
+878 KNLKHVKYV
-887 SPIDFIALTAEQTN
+887 SPIDFIALTAKQTN

-933 FVNKKGK
+933 FVDKKGK

-948 KKQKRLYDDL
+948 KKQKRLYNDL
-958 KLVQYDLTTGNQY
+958 KLVQYDLTTGKQY
-971 LYKTKFFKIK
+971 LYKNNFFKIS

>member
-1 MYLIVC
+1 M
-7 AEVKDLIKRLCNTLI
+7 KDLIKRLCNTLI

-105 TRSFTIQNLYDVVL
+105 TRSFTIQNLYDAVL

-161 FALPSIFNKDI
+161 FTLPSIFNKDI
-172 FGIGNGNNAITA
+172 FGLGNGNNIITA
-184 FLLVTLGI
+184 FSLVALGI
-192 VFSNVEVDKLHIDKK
+192 VCSNVEIDKLHVNKK
-207 VIIILSMGVMLNII
+207 VITLMSMSVILNVVLALSM
-221 LAFSM
+221 
-226 PFISWRIHGDFST
+226 PYISLKIHGDLST

-251 VAMSIVIFIVG
+251 IAMSLVIFIVG
-262 QRLKINIKIPEY
+262 QRLKINVKIPEY
-274 TGLLALL
+274 TGLLVLL
-281 VYSNNFIT
+281 IYSDNFII
-289 EKIVNGGISLKVL
+289 EKIVNSNTSLKISLFK
-302 LFRSCIISIVVVVL
+302 SCIVTIIIAFL
-316 GWLLARIDEKEHIL
+316 GWLLARIDEREHIL

-348 TIVKMV
+348 TIVKMI
-354 NYIKNHKHNL
+354 NYIKNHKYNL
-364 INIVILYTL
+364 VNIVILYIL
-373 AYCSFIFMSPHF
+373 VYCSFIFMSPHF
-385 TSPHMDGDKYT
+385 TSPHMDGDTYT

-406 QHMMILTLLLYY
+406 QHMMILTLLLFY
-418 LIYRFFYGI
+418 LIYRFFYGV
-427 TNKFWLSSIITYV
+427 TNKFWLSSIITYIV
-440 AVTIAI
+440 VTIAI
-446 VADAIKIYYRSE
+446 AADAIKIYYRSE

-481 ILWITI
+481 ILWIAI
-487 IGIIILTGI
+487 IGIIILTGV

-529 RINHGNSIVNAWLSS
+529 RINHGNSIVSAWLSS

-563 IQQFLNNIDTSIME
+563 LQQFLNNIDTNIME
-577 SNSNYSRKRVNK
+577 DNPSYSRKKVDEMAE
-589 LVGKYKKQAEKI
+589 KYEKEAKKI
-601 NKGRTNNLSTQTIV
+601 NKDRDNNLSTQTII

-621 LANPNRL
+621 LANPSRL
-628 KEIELSQNPLSYIDS
+628 KEVELSQNPLSYIES
-643 VKKITT
+643 VKKNTT

-664 MEYMTLTGLPVSNFS
+664 MEFMTLTGLPVSNFS

-684 PYTQVVPESEQT
+684 PYTQVVPNSSQT
-696 LTINGYFKKST
+696 LTINNYFKKST
-707 EIYPYNGSFYSR
+707 AIHPYRGSFYSR
-719 KVVYQKFGFQRF
+719 EVVYKKFGFQRF
-731 MYLGSKYKIKH
+731 MYLGSKDKIKH

-757 YQNTLDVINSYKN
+757 YQNTLDVINNYKN

-790 NSEDYQ
+790 NSGDYQ
-796 VSGDMDDGEKN
+796 VSGDMDDSEKN

-821 SVQKFIEQI
+821 AVQKFIEQI

-878 KDLKHVKYV
+878 KKLKHVNYI

-923 YAYNNGKNPV
+923 YAYNDGKNPV
-933 FVNKKGK
+933 FVDKKGK
-940 TIKYKQLT
+940 TVKYKQLT
-948 KKQKRLYDDL
+948 KKQKRLYNDL
-958 KLVQYDLTTGNQY
+958 KLVQYDLTAGNQY

>member
-1 MYLIVC
+1 M
-7 AEVKDLIKRLCNTLI
+7 
-22 VYVATT
+22 
-28 VVTFSLLITQAN
+28 
-40 PVFLQN
+40 
-46 NLLSKRLFA
+46 
-55 YSLLNNFSNVIVGVL
+55 
-70 LILIGYQIKGNIKL
+70 
-84 IKKYVY
+84 
-90 IYVVNLLIFIGLFLW
+90 W
-105 TRSFTIQNLYDVVL
+105 TRSFTIQNLYDAVL

-124 TYPIVLGAISALLIK
+124 TYPVVLGVISALLIK

-146 KKYKCSVILCGYAIV
+146 KKYKFSVILGGYAIV
-161 FALPSIFNKDI
+161 FTLPSIFNKDI
-172 FGIGNGNNAITA
+172 FGLGNGNNIIIA
-184 FLLVTLGI
+184 FSLVALGI
-192 VFSNVEVDKLHIDKK
+192 ACSNVKIDKLHIDKK
-207 VIIILSMGVMLNII
+207 VITLMSMGVILNVV
-221 LAFSM
+221 LALSM
-226 PFISWRIHGDFST
+226 PYISLKAHGDFST

-251 VAMSIVIFIVG
+251 VVMAIVLFIVG
-262 QRLKINIKIPEY
+262 QRLKIYVKTPEY
-274 TGLLALL
+274 IGLLVLL
-281 VYSNNFIT
+281 TYSNNFII
-289 EKIVNGGISLKVL
+289 EKIVNGSISLKVL
-302 LFRSCIISIVVVVL
+302 LFKSCIVSIIVVVL
-316 GWLLARIDEKEHIL
+316 GWLLAKIDKREHIL
-330 EKKLSLNNEKTI
+330 ERKLSLNDGKTI

-348 TIVKMV
+348 TIMKMI

-427 TNKFWLSSIITYV
+427 TNKFWLSSIITYT

-481 ILWITI
+481 ILWIAI
-487 IGIIILTGI
+487 IGIIILTGVI
-496 IIFCEIKFPQEK
+496 LFCEVKFPQEK
-508 LNWKSRLLGI
+508 LSWKPRLLGI
-518 LLAIVIFGSST
+518 LLAIVVFGSST

-563 IQQFLNNIDTSIME
+563 IQQFLNNIDTNIME
-577 SNSNYSRKRVNK
+577 NNSNYSRKRVNK
-589 LVGKYKKQAEKI
+589 LVEKYKKQAEKI

-628 KEIELSQNPLSYIDS
+628 KEVELSQNPLSYIDS
-643 VKKITT
+643 VKRNTT

-684 PYTQVVPESEQT
+684 PYTQVVPNSNQT
-696 LTINGYFKKST
+696 LTINNYFKKST
-707 EIYPYNGSFYSR
+707 AIHPYRGSFYSR
-719 KVVYQKFGFQRF
+719 EVVYKKFGFQKF
-731 MYLGSKYKIKH
+731 MYLGGKYKLKH

-757 YQNTLDVINSYKN
+757 YRNTLDVINSYKN

-790 NSEDYQ
+790 NSGDYQ
-796 VSGDMDDGEKN
+796 VSGDVDDGEKYN
-807 TISNYSAGLSYTDK
+807 ISNYSAGLSYTDK
-821 SVQKFIEQI
+821 AVQKFIEQI
-830 DKINKPITLVFYGDH
+830 DRINKPITLVFYGDH

-878 KDLKHVKYV
+878 KNLKHVKYV

-918 PTIKV
+918 PKIKV

-948 KKQKRLYDDL
+948 KKQKRLYNDL
-958 KLVQYDLTTGNQY
+958 KLVQYDLTAGNQY
-971 LYKTKFFKIK
+971 LYKTKFFIIKSVIL

>member
-1 MYLIVC
+1 M
-7 AEVKDLIKRLCNTLI
+7 
-22 VYVATT
+22 
-28 VVTFSLLITQAN
+28 
-40 PVFLQN
+40 
-46 NLLSKRLFA
+46 
-55 YSLLNNFSNVIVGVL
+55 
-70 LILIGYQIKGNIKL
+70 
-84 IKKYVY
+84 
-90 IYVVNLLIFIGLFLW
+90 W
-105 TRSFTIQNLYDVVL
+105 TRSFTIQNLYDAVL

-124 TYPIVLGAISALLIK
+124 TYPVVLGVISALLIK

-146 KKYKCSVILCGYAIV
+146 KKYKFSVILGGYAIV
-161 FALPSIFNKDI
+161 FTLPSIFNKDI
-172 FGIGNGNNAITA
+172 FGLGNGNNIIIA
-184 FLLVTLGI
+184 FSLVALGI
-192 VFSNVEVDKLHIDKK
+192 ACSNVKIDKLHIDKK
-207 VIIILSMGVMLNII
+207 VITLMSMGVILNVV
-221 LAFSM
+221 LALSM
-226 PFISWRIHGDFST
+226 PYISLKAHGDFST

-251 VAMSIVIFIVG
+251 VVMAIVLFIVG
-262 QRLKINIKIPEY
+262 QRLKIYVKIPEY
-274 TGLLALL
+274 IGLLVLL
-281 VYSNNFIT
+281 TYSNNFII
-289 EKIVNGGISLKVL
+289 EKIVNGSISLKVL
-302 LFRSCIISIVVVVL
+302 LFKSCIVSIIVVVL
-316 GWLLARIDEKEHIL
+316 GWLLAKIDKREHIL
-330 EKKLSLNNEKTI
+330 ERKLSLNDGKTI

-348 TIVKMV
+348 TIMKMI

-427 TNKFWLSSIITYV
+427 TNKFWLSSIITYT

-481 ILWITI
+481 ILWIAI
-487 IGIIILTGI
+487 IGIIILTGVI
-496 IIFCEIKFPQEK
+496 LFCEVKFPQEK
-508 LNWKSRLLGI
+508 LSWKPRLLGI
-518 LLAIVIFGSST
+518 LLAIVVFGSST

-563 IQQFLNNIDTSIME
+563 IQQFLNNIDTNIME
-577 SNSNYSRKRVNK
+577 NNSNYSRKRVNK
-589 LVGKYKKQAEKI
+589 LVEKYKKQAEKI

-628 KEIELSQNPLSYIDS
+628 KEVELSQNPLSYIDS
-643 VKKITT
+643 VKRNTT

-684 PYTQVVPESEQT
+684 PYTQVVPNSNQT
-696 LTINGYFKKST
+696 LTINNYFKKST
-707 EIYPYNGSFYSR
+707 AIHPYRGSFYSR
-719 KVVYQKFGFQRF
+719 EVVYKKFGFQKF
-731 MYLGSKYKIKH
+731 MYLGGKYKLKH

-757 YQNTLDVINSYKN
+757 YRNTLDVINSYKN

-790 NSEDYQ
+790 NSGDYQ
-796 VSGDMDDGEKN
+796 VSGNMDDDEKN
-807 TISNYSAGLSYTDK
+807 NISNYSAGISYTDK
-821 SVQKFIEQI
+821 AVQKFIEQI
-830 DKINKPITLVFYGDH
+830 DEIDKSITVVFYGDH

-878 KDLKHVKYV
+878 KNLKHVKYV

-948 KKQKRLYDDL
+948 KKQKRLYNDL
-958 KLVQYDLTTGNQY
+958 KLVQYDLTAGNQY
-971 LYKTKFFKIK
+971 LYKTKFFNVNK

>member
-1 MYLIVC
+1 M
-7 AEVKDLIKRLCNTLI
+7 IKKLCNALM
-22 VYVATT
+22 VYVAMAM
-28 VVTFSLLITQAN
+28 VTFSLLITQAN
-40 PVFLQN
+40 PAFLQN

-55 YSLLNNFSNVIVGVL
+55 YSLLSNFSNVIVGVL

-84 IKKYVY
+84 IKKYIY

-105 TRSFTIQNLYDVVL
+105 TRSFTTQNLYDAVL

-124 TYPIVLGAISALLIK
+124 TYPVVLGAISALLIK

-146 KKYKCSVILCGYAIV
+146 KKYKFSVILGGYAIA
-161 FALPSIFNKDI
+161 FTLPSLFNKDI
-172 FGIGNGNNAITA
+172 LGLGNGNNIITA
-184 FLLVTLGI
+184 FSLVALGI
-192 VFSNVEVDKLHIDKK
+192 ACSNVETDKLHIDKK
-207 VIIILSMGVMLNII
+207 AITLMSIGIIVNVVLALSM
-221 LAFSM
+221 
-226 PFISWRIHGDFST
+226 PYISLKAHGDFST

-251 VAMSIVIFIVG
+251 VAVSIVIFIVG

-427 TNKFWLSSIITYV
+427 TNKFWLSSIITYT

-707 EIYPYNGSFYSR
+707 AIHPYNGSFYSR

>member
-1 MYLIVC
+1 MIC
-7 AEVKDLIKRLCNTLI
+7 
-22 VYVATT
+22 VAM
-28 VVTFSLLITQAN
+28 VIVTFSLLIAQAN
-40 PVFLQN
+40 PTFLQS

-55 YSLLNNFSNVIVGVL
+55 YSLLNNFSNVIIGVL

-105 TRSFTIQNLYDVVL
+105 TRSFTIQNLYDAVL

-124 TYPIVLGAISALLIK
+124 TYPVVLGAISALLIK

-146 KKYKCSVILCGYAIV
+146 KKYKFSVILGGYAIV
-161 FALPSIFNKDI
+161 FTLPSIFNKDI
-172 FGIGNGNNAITA
+172 FGLGNGNNIITA
-184 FLLVTLGI
+184 FSLVSLGI
-192 VFSNVEVDKLHIDKK
+192 ACSNVEINKLHIDKK
-207 VIIILSMGVMLNII
+207 AITLMSIGIIVNVVLALSM
-221 LAFSM
+221 
-226 PFISWRIHGDFST
+226 PYISLKVHGDFST

-262 QRLKINIKIPEY
+262 QRLKINIEISEY

-281 VYSNNFIT
+281 VYSNNFII

-302 LFRSCIISIVVVVL
+302 LFKSCIVSIIVVVL
-316 GWLLARIDEKEHIL
+316 GWLLVKIDEREYIL

-364 INIVILYTL
+364 MNIVILYTL

-427 TNKFWLSSIITYV
+427 TNKFWLSSIITYT

-481 ILWITI
+481 ILWIAI
-487 IGIIILTGI
+487 IGIIILTGV

-508 LNWKSRLLGI
+508 LSWKPRLLGI
-518 LLAIVIFGSST
+518 LLAIVVFASST
-529 RINHGNSIVNAWLSS
+529 QINHGNSIVNAWLSS

-684 PYTQVVPESEQT
+684 PYTQVVPKSNQT
-696 LTINGYFKKST
+696 LTISNYFKKST
-707 EIYPYNGSFYSR
+707 AIHPYRGSFYSR
-719 KVVYQKFGFQRF
+719 EVVYKKFGFQKF
-731 MYLGSKYKIKH
+731 MYLGSKYKINH

-796 VSGDMDDGEKN
+796 VSGDVDDGEKN

-821 SVQKFIEQI
+821 AVQKFIEQI
-830 DKINKPITLVFYGDH
+830 DEINKPITLVFYGDH

-878 KDLKHVKYV
+878 KNLKHVKYV

-933 FVNKKGK
+933 FVDKKGK

-948 KKQKRLYDDL
+948 RKQKRLYNDL

-971 LYKTKFFKIK
+971 LYKTKFFNVVK

>member
-1 MYLIVC
+1 MVC
-7 AEVKDLIKRLCNTLI
+7 
-22 VYVATT
+22 VAM
-28 VVTFSLLITQAN
+28 VIVTFSLLITQAN
-40 PVFLQN
+40 PAFLQN

-55 YSLLNNFSNVIVGVL
+55 YSLLNNFSDVIVGVL
-70 LILIGYQIKGNIKL
+70 LILIGYQIKGNIKF

-105 TRSFTIQNLYDVVL
+105 TRSFTTQNLYDAVL

-124 TYPIVLGAISALLIK
+124 TYPVVLGAISALLIK

-146 KKYKCSVILCGYAIV
+146 KKYKFSIILGGYAIV
-161 FALPSIFNKDI
+161 FTLPSIFNKDI
-172 FGIGNGNNAITA
+172 FGLGNGNNIITA
-184 FLLVTLGI
+184 FLLVALGI
-192 VFSNVEVDKLHIDKK
+192 ACSNVEIDKLHIDKK
-207 VIIILSMGVMLNII
+207 VITLMSMGVILNVV

-226 PFISWRIHGDFST
+226 PYISLKAHGDFST

-262 QRLKINIKIPEY
+262 QKLKIYVKIPEY
-274 TGLLALL
+274 IGLLALL
-281 VYSNNFIT
+281 IYSDNFII
-289 EKIVNGGISLKVL
+289 EKIVNNNASLKISLFK
-302 LFRSCIISIVVVVL
+302 SCIVTIIIVFL
-316 GWLLARIDEKEHIL
+316 GWILSRIDEREHIL

-364 INIVILYTL
+364 MNIVILYTL
-373 AYCSFIFMSPHF
+373 AYCSFIFMSPRF

-481 ILWITI
+481 ILWIAI

-508 LNWKSRLLGI
+508 LSWKPRLLGI
-518 LLAIVIFGSST
+518 LLAIVVFASST
-529 RINHGNSIVNAWLSS
+529 QINHENSIVGTWLKS
-544 YGNEPT
+544 YGNEPA
-550 FWNQEYGAQYNGA
+550 FWNQEWGVQQNGA
-563 IQQFLNNIDTSIME
+563 LQQFLNNMDTNIME
-577 SNSNYSRKRVNK
+577 SSEGYSKKKVNK
-589 LVGKYKKQAEKI
+589 IVEKYEKQAKKI
-601 NKGRTNNLSTQTIV
+601 NKGRTNNLSTQTII

-621 LANPNRL
+621 LANPSRL
-628 KEIELSQNPLSYIDS
+628 KEIKLSQNPLPHIDDI
-643 VKKITT
+643 KKNTT
-649 SGLMISSGLGGGTAN
+649 SGLMISSGIGGGTAN

-684 PYTQVVPESEQT
+684 AYTQVVPESKQT
-696 LTINGYFKKST
+696 LTINEYFKKST
-707 EIYPYNGSFYSR
+707 AIHPYNGSFYSR
-719 KVVYQKFGFQRF
+719 KAVYQKFGFQKF
-731 MYLGSKYKIKH
+731 IYLGSEYKIKH

-757 YQNTLDVINSYKN
+757 YQNTLDIINSYKN

-796 VSGDMDDGEKN
+796 VNGDIDDGEKN

-821 SVQKFIEQI
+821 AVQKFIEQI

-856 SLEARETDYFI
+856 NLEARETDYFI
-867 YSNKYARQHGA
+867 YSNKYARQNGA
-878 KDLKHVKYV
+878 KNLKHIKYV

-948 KKQKRLYDDL
+948 KKQKRLYNDL

-971 LYKTKFFKIK
+971 LYKTKFFKVK

>member
-1 MYLIVC
+1 M
-7 AEVKDLIKRLCNTLI
+7 
-22 VYVATT
+22 
-28 VVTFSLLITQAN
+28 
-40 PVFLQN
+40 
-46 NLLSKRLFA
+46 
-55 YSLLNNFSNVIVGVL
+55 
-70 LILIGYQIKGNIKL
+70 
-84 IKKYVY
+84 
-90 IYVVNLLIFIGLFLW
+90 
-105 TRSFTIQNLYDVVL
+105 
-119 PITRN
+119 
-124 TYPIVLGAISALLIK
+124 
-139 DKLKNWF
+139 
-146 KKYKCSVILCGYAIV
+146 
-161 FALPSIFNKDI
+161 
-172 FGIGNGNNAITA
+172 
-184 FLLVTLGI
+184 
-192 VFSNVEVDKLHIDKK
+192 
-207 VIIILSMGVMLNII
+207 SMGVILNVV
-221 LAFSM
+221 LALSM
-226 PFISWRIHGDFST
+226 PYISLKAHGDFST

-251 VAMSIVIFIVG
+251 VVMAIVLFIVG
-262 QRLKINIKIPEY
+262 QRLKIYVKIPEY
-274 TGLLALL
+274 IGLLVLL
-281 VYSNNFIT
+281 TYSNNFII
-289 EKIVNGGISLKVL
+289 EKIINGSISLKVL
-302 LFRSCIISIVVVVL
+302 LFKSCIVSIIVVVL
-316 GWLLARIDEKEHIL
+316 GWLLAKIDKREHIL
-330 EKKLSLNNEKTI
+330 ERKLSLNDGKTI

-348 TIVKMV
+348 TIMKMI

-427 TNKFWLSSIITYV
+427 TNKFWLSSIITYT

-481 ILWITI
+481 ILWIAI
-487 IGIIILTGI
+487 IGIIILTGVI
-496 IIFCEIKFPQEK
+496 LFCEVKFPQEK
-508 LNWKSRLLGI
+508 LSWKPRLLGI
-518 LLAIVIFGSST
+518 LLAIVVFGSST

-563 IQQFLNNIDTSIME
+563 IQQFLNNIDTNIME
-577 SNSNYSRKRVNK
+577 NNSNYSRKRVNK
-589 LVGKYKKQAEKI
+589 LVEKYKKQAEKI

-628 KEIELSQNPLSYIDS
+628 KEVELSQNPLSYIDS
-643 VKKITT
+643 VKRNTT

-684 PYTQVVPESEQT
+684 PYTQVVPNSNQT
-696 LTINGYFKKST
+696 LTINNYFKKST
-707 EIYPYNGSFYSR
+707 AIHPYRGSFYSR
-719 KVVYQKFGFQRF
+719 EVVYKKFGFQKF
-731 MYLGSKYKIKH
+731 MYLGGKYKLKH

-757 YQNTLDVINSYKN
+757 YRNTLDVINSYKN

-790 NSEDYQ
+790 NSGDYQ
-796 VSGDMDDGEKN
+796 VSGDVDDGEKYN
-807 TISNYSAGLSYTDK
+807 ISNYSAGLSYTDK
-821 SVQKFIEQI
+821 AVQKFIEQI
-830 DKINKPITLVFYGDH
+830 DRINKPITLVFYGDH

-878 KDLKHVKYV
+878 KNLKHVKYV

-948 KKQKRLYDDL
+948 KKQKRLYNDL
-958 KLVQYDLTTGNQY
+958 KLVQYDLTAGNQY
-971 LYKTKFFKIK
+971 LYKTKFFIIKSIIL

>member
-1 MYLIVC
+1 MY
-7 AEVKDLIKRLCNTLI
+7 
-22 VYVATT
+22 
-28 VVTFSLLITQAN
+28 
-40 PVFLQN
+40 
-46 NLLSKRLFA
+46 
-55 YSLLNNFSNVIVGVL
+55 
-70 LILIGYQIKGNIKL
+70 
-84 IKKYVY
+84 
-90 IYVVNLLIFIGLFLW
+90 IFIGLFLW
-105 TRSFTIQNLYDVVL
+105 TRSFTIQNLYDAVL

-124 TYPIVLGAISALLIK
+124 TYPVVLGAISALLIK

-146 KKYKCSVILCGYAIV
+146 KKYKFSVILGGYAIV
-161 FALPSIFNKDI
+161 FTLPSIFNKDI
-172 FGIGNGNNAITA
+172 FGLGNGNNIITA
-184 FLLVTLGI
+184 FSLVSLGI
-192 VFSNVEVDKLHIDKK
+192 ACSNVEINKLHIDKK
-207 VIIILSMGVMLNII
+207 AITLMSIGIIVNVVLALSM
-221 LAFSM
+221 
-226 PFISWRIHGDFST
+226 PYISLKVHGDFST

-262 QRLKINIKIPEY
+262 QRLKINIEISEY

-281 VYSNNFIT
+281 VYSNNFII

-302 LFRSCIISIVVVVL
+302 LFKSCIVSIIVVVL
-316 GWLLARIDEKEHIL
+316 GWLLVKIDEREYIL

-364 INIVILYTL
+364 MNIVILYTL

-427 TNKFWLSSIITYV
+427 TNKFWLSSIITYT

-481 ILWITI
+481 ILWIAI
-487 IGIIILTGI
+487 IGIIILTGV

-508 LNWKSRLLGI
+508 LSWKPRLLGI
-518 LLAIVIFGSST
+518 LLAIVVFASST
-529 RINHGNSIVNAWLSS
+529 QINHGNSIVNAWLSS

-684 PYTQVVPESEQT
+684 PYTQVVPKSNQT
-696 LTINGYFKKST
+696 LTISNYFKKST
-707 EIYPYNGSFYSR
+707 AIHPYRGSFYSR
-719 KVVYQKFGFQRF
+719 EVVYKKFGFQKF
-731 MYLGSKYKIKH
+731 MYLGSKYKINH

-796 VSGDMDDGEKN
+796 VSGDVDDGEKN

-821 SVQKFIEQI
+821 AVQKFIEQI
-830 DKINKPITLVFYGDH
+830 DEINKPITLVFYGDH

-878 KDLKHVKYV
+878 KNLKHVKYV

-933 FVNKKGK
+933 FVDKKGK

-948 KKQKRLYDDL
+948 RKQKRLYNDL

-971 LYKTKFFKIK
+971 LYKTKFFNVVK

>member
-1 MYLIVC
+1 M
-7 AEVKDLIKRLCNTLI
+7 IKKLCNALM
-22 VYVATT
+22 VYVAM
-28 VVTFSLLITQAN
+28 VIVTFSLLIAQAN
-40 PVFLQN
+40 PTFLQS

-55 YSLLNNFSNVIVGVL
+55 YSLLNNFSNVIIGVL

-105 TRSFTIQNLYDVVL
+105 TRSFTIQNLYDAVL

-124 TYPIVLGAISALLIK
+124 TYPVVLGAISALLIK

-146 KKYKCSVILCGYAIV
+146 KKYKFSVILGGYAIV
-161 FALPSIFNKDI
+161 FTLPSIFNKDI
-172 FGIGNGNNAITA
+172 FGLGNGNNIITA
-184 FLLVTLGI
+184 FSLVSLGI
-192 VFSNVEVDKLHIDKK
+192 ACSNVEINKLHIDKK
-207 VIIILSMGVMLNII
+207 AITLMSIGIIVNVVLALSMLY
-221 LAFSM
+221 
-226 PFISWRIHGDFST
+226 ISLKAHGDFST

-262 QRLKINIKIPEY
+262 QRLKINIEIPEY

-281 VYSNNFIT
+281 VYSNNFII

-302 LFRSCIISIVVVVL
+302 LFKSCIVSIIVVVL
-316 GWLLARIDEKEHIL
+316 GWLLVKIDEREYIL

-348 TIVKMV
+348 TIVKIV

-364 INIVILYTL
+364 MNIVILYTL

-427 TNKFWLSSIITYV
+427 TNKFWLSSIITYT

-481 ILWITI
+481 ILWIAI
-487 IGIIILTGI
+487 IGIIILTGV

-508 LNWKSRLLGI
+508 LSWKPRLLGI
-518 LLAIVIFGSST
+518 LLAIVVFASST
-529 RINHGNSIVNAWLSS
+529 QINHGNSIVNAWLSS

-563 IQQFLNNIDTSIME
+563 IQQFLNNTDTSIME

-684 PYTQVVPESEQT
+684 PYTQVVPKSNQT
-696 LTINGYFKKST
+696 LTISNYFKKST
-707 EIYPYNGSFYSR
+707 AIHPYRGSFYSR
-719 KVVYQKFGFQRF
+719 EVVYKKFGFQKF
-731 MYLGSKYKIKH
+731 MYLGSKYKINH

-796 VSGDMDDGEKN
+796 VSGDVDDGEKN

-821 SVQKFIEQI
+821 AVQKFIEQI
-830 DKINKPITLVFYGDH
+830 DEINKPITLVFYGDH

-878 KDLKHVKYV
+878 KNLKHVKYV

-933 FVNKKGK
+933 FVDKKGK

-948 KKQKRLYDDL
+948 RKQKRLYNDL

-971 LYKTKFFKIK
+971 LYKTKFFNVVK

>member
-1 MYLIVC
+1 M
-7 AEVKDLIKRLCNTLI
+7 IKKLCNALM
-22 VYVATT
+22 VYVAM
-28 VVTFSLLITQAN
+28 VIVTFSLLITQAN

-55 YSLLNNFSNVIVGVL
+55 YSLLSNFSNVIVGVL

-84 IKKYVY
+84 IKKYIY

-105 TRSFTIQNLYDVVL
+105 TRSFTTQNLYDAVL
-119 PITRN
+119 PIARN
-124 TYPIVLGAISALLIK
+124 TYPVVLGAISALLIK

-146 KKYKCSVILCGYAIV
+146 KKYKFSVILGGYAIA
-161 FALPSIFNKDI
+161 FTLPSLFNKDI
-172 FGIGNGNNAITA
+172 LGLGNGNNIITA
-184 FLLVTLGI
+184 FSLVALGI
-192 VFSNVEVDKLHIDKK
+192 ACSNVEIDKLHIDKK
-207 VIIILSMGVMLNII
+207 AITLMSIGIIVNVVLALSM
-221 LAFSM
+221 
-226 PFISWRIHGDFST
+226 PYISLKAHGDFST

-251 VAMSIVIFIVG
+251 VAVSIVIFIVG

-281 VYSNNFIT
+281 VYSNNFII

-302 LFRSCIISIVVVVL
+302 LFKSCIVSIIVVVL
-316 GWLLARIDEKEHIL
+316 GWLLAKIDKREHIL
-330 EKKLSLNNEKTI
+330 ERKLSLNNEKTI

-364 INIVILYTL
+364 MNIVILYTL

-481 ILWITI
+481 ILWIAI

-508 LNWKSRLLGI
+508 LSWKPRLLGI
-518 LLAIVIFGSST
+518 LLAIVVFGSST

-577 SNSNYSRKRVNK
+577 SNLNYSRKRINN

-601 NKGRTNNLSTQTIV
+601 NKSRTNNLSTQTIV

-628 KEIELSQNPLSYIDS
+628 KEVELSQNPLSYIDS

-684 PYTQVVPESEQT
+684 PYTQVVPNSNQT
-696 LTINGYFKKST
+696 LTINNYFKKST
-707 EIYPYNGSFYSR
+707 AIHPYRGSFYSR
-719 KVVYQKFGFQRF
+719 EVVYKKFGFQKF

-821 SVQKFIEQI
+821 AVQKFIEQI

-856 SLEARETDYFI
+856 SLEVRETDYFI

>member
-1 MYLIVC
+1 M
-7 AEVKDLIKRLCNTLI
+7 IKKLCNALVAYVSMVI
-22 VYVATT
+22 VI
-28 VVTFSLLITQAN
+28 FSLLIAQAN
-40 PVFLQN
+40 PTFLQN

-84 IKKYVY
+84 IKKYIY

-105 TRSFTIQNLYDVVL
+105 TRSFTIQNLYDAVL

-124 TYPIVLGAISALLIK
+124 TYPVVLGVISALLIK

-146 KKYKCSVILCGYAIV
+146 KKYKFSVILGGYAIV
-161 FALPSIFNKDI
+161 FTLPSIFNKDI
-172 FGIGNGNNAITA
+172 FGLGNGNNIIIA
-184 FLLVTLGI
+184 FSLVALGI
-192 VFSNVEVDKLHIDKK
+192 ACSNVKIDKLHIDKK
-207 VIIILSMGVMLNII
+207 VITLMSMGVILNVV
-221 LAFSM
+221 LALSM
-226 PFISWRIHGDFST
+226 PYISLKAHGDFST

-251 VAMSIVIFIVG
+251 VVMAIVLFIVG
-262 QRLKINIKIPEY
+262 QRLKIYVKIPEY
-274 TGLLALL
+274 IGLLVLL
-281 VYSNNFIT
+281 TYSNNFII
-289 EKIVNGGISLKVL
+289 EKIVNGSISLKVL
-302 LFRSCIISIVVVVL
+302 LFKSCIVSIIVVVL
-316 GWLLARIDEKEHIL
+316 GWLLAKIDKREHIL
-330 EKKLSLNNEKTI
+330 ERKLSLNDGKTI

-348 TIVKMV
+348 TIMKMI

-427 TNKFWLSSIITYV
+427 TNKFWLSSIITYT

-481 ILWITI
+481 ILWIAI
-487 IGIIILTGI
+487 IGIIILTGVI
-496 IIFCEIKFPQEK
+496 LFCEVKFPQEK
-508 LNWKSRLLGI
+508 LSWKPRLLGI
-518 LLAIVIFGSST
+518 LLAIVVFGSST

-563 IQQFLNNIDTSIME
+563 IQQFLNNIDTNIME
-577 SNSNYSRKRVNK
+577 NNSNYSRKRVNK
-589 LVGKYKKQAEKI
+589 LVEKYKKQAEKI

-628 KEIELSQNPLSYIDS
+628 KEVELSQNPLSYIDS
-643 VKKITT
+643 VKRNTT
-649 SGLMISSGLGGGTAN
+649 SGLMISSGPGGGTAN

-684 PYTQVVPESEQT
+684 PYTQVVPNSNQT
-696 LTINGYFKKST
+696 LTINNYFKKST
-707 EIYPYNGSFYSR
+707 AIHPYRGSFYSR
-719 KVVYQKFGFQRF
+719 EVVYKKFGFQKF
-731 MYLGSKYKIKH
+731 MYLGGKYKLKH

-757 YQNTLDVINSYKN
+757 YRNTLDVINSYKN

-790 NSEDYQ
+790 NSGDYQ
-796 VSGDMDDGEKN
+796 VSGDVDDGEKYN
-807 TISNYSAGLSYTDK
+807 ISNYSAGLSYTDK
-821 SVQKFIEQI
+821 AVQKFIEQI
-830 DKINKPITLVFYGDH
+830 DRINKPITLVFYGDH

-878 KDLKHVKYV
+878 KNLKHVKYV

-948 KKQKRLYDDL
+948 KKQKRLYNDL
-958 KLVQYDLTTGNQY
+958 KLVQYDLTAGNQY
-971 LYKTKFFKIK
+971 LYKTKFFIIKSIIL